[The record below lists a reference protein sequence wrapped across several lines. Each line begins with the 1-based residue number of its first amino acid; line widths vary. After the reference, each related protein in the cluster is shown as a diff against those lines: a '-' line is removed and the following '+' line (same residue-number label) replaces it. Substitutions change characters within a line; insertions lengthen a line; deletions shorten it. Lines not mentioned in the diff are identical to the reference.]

1 MFFCNLA
8 PCRQRRRRAADWSS
22 PSRSVLIN
30 LQPAACGALIKA
42 EPPCIF
48 SFFFFFPPLKY
59 KQGHP
64 STHQHPPASPHA
76 PPNHLTDEEGT
87 GDGQQGAKE
96 IANQQKRK
104 AFPNSS
110 PISVFEPQGEAAI
123 CIPGG
128 GGWRVVDQ
136 QRKASHSRF
145 QSGLIR
151 TAPSGRGGAA

>member
-1 MFFCNLA
+1 MY
-8 PCRQRRRRAADWSS
+8 
-22 PSRSVLIN
+22 
-30 LQPAACGALIKA
+30 
-42 EPPCIF
+42 
-48 SFFFFFPPLKY
+48 FFFFFSFPPLKH

-64 STHQHPPASPHA
+64 STHQQTT
-76 PPNHLTDEEGT
+76 LTDEEGT

-104 AFPNSS
+104 AFPDSS

-128 GGWRVVDQ
+128 GGWWVVDQ
-136 QRKASHSRF
+136 QRKALHSRF